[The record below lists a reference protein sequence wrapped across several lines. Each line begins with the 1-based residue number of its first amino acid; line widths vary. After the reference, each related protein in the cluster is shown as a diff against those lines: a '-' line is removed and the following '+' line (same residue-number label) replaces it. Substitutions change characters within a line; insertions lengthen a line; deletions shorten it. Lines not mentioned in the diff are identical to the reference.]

1 MSHPFQHS
9 LRRLSLD
16 ARSRSWWPP
25 LALAALLAAWVLWAV
40 TARVTIYAVSATARL
55 EVVQAA
61 CPVESSL
68 EGRVATTHVVLDAEV
83 AAGDVLVV
91 LDSEPLRLER
101 DELQATRAGRA
112 AELRPLAEEIEALQ
126 RQLDQLEL
134 AGSKGLEEQAAEIE
148 EAEAALRLATSEAE
162 RSQALSTGGMVSGA
176 ELARV
181 HADLDRQRAGVGR
194 RRAAKDR
201 LQWDRAAATSE
212 LQASLAERRRRDA
225 VVRGEC
231 AVLEASVARIA
242 HELERR
248 TIRAPIAG
256 RIGETADLRAGQ
268 FVAAGARL
276 AAIVPAGGVR
286 IVAALQPQH
295 ALGRVRTGQAAR
307 LRLHGFPWAEYGF
320 VDARVAGLASEAL
333 AGTVRVEADLAN
345 AAAFPV
351 ALQHGWPGT
360 LEIEVERV
368 APATLLLRA
377 AGALLAGAGEPAA
390 DRAAGS
396 ERR

>member
-9 LRRLSLD
+9 LRRLNAD

-25 LALAALLAAWVLWAV
+25 LVLAALLAAWLVWAV
-40 TARVTIYAVSATARL
+40 VARVTIYAVSATARL

-68 EGRVATTHVVLDAEV
+68 DGRVVATHIVLDAEV
-83 AAGDVLVV
+83 NAGDVLVV

-101 DELQATRAGRA
+101 DELHATRDGRD
-112 AELRPLAEEIEALQ
+112 AELGPLREEIDALR

-134 AGSKGLEEQAAEIE
+134 ATTKGVEEQAAEIE
-148 EAEAALRLATSEAE
+148 EAEAALRLAIGVAE
-162 RSQALSTGGMVSGA
+162 RSRALSAGGMESGA
-176 ELARV
+176 DLARV
-181 HADLDRQRAGVGR
+181 QADLDRQRAGVGR

-201 LQWDRAAATSE
+201 LHWDRAAGTSE
-212 LQASLAERRRRDA
+212 LRATLAECCRREVA
-225 VVRGEC
+225 VRGQC
-231 AVLEASVARIA
+231 AVLDASLARIA

-248 TIRAPIAG
+248 TIRAPIGG
-256 RIGETADLRAGQ
+256 RLGETADLRPGQ

-276 AAIVPAGGVR
+276 AAVVPAGGVR
-286 IVAALQPQH
+286 VVAALQPHH
-295 ALGRVRTGQAAR
+295 ALGRVRTGQTAR

-320 VDARVAGLASEAL
+320 VGARVASLASEAL
-333 AGTVRVEADLAN
+333 AGTVRVEADIAS
-345 AAAFPV
+345 AATFPV

-377 AGALLAGAGEPAA
+377 AGALLAGAGEGPA
-390 DRAAGS
+390 DDVAGS
-396 ERR
+396 DGR